1 MFREQVAF
9 SDGEVRMLNR
19 AVLSG
24 LGIALSCFLL
34 QGCVG
39 PPGPLGDPGSAGPQG
54 PSGLQGPPGV
64 AGPTGVKGPQGEQ
77 GPRGASGLSG
87 YARVNITVPVDSK
100 NSFKGSCP
108 DGTNVFSAG
117 WFFLPDGYVVR
128 NSKPLNNSTWQG
140 MVTCTNDNTV
150 GCPPVS
156 FVELTLIC
164 AAVSA
169 E

>member
-1 MFREQVAF
+1 
-9 SDGEVRMLNR
+9 MLKR
-19 AVLSG
+19 TVLSG
-24 LGIALSCFLL
+24 LGIALSCLIL

-39 PPGPLGDPGSAGPQG
+39 PPGPSGDPGRAGQLGPSGPQG
-54 PSGLQGPPGV
+54 SLGST
-64 AGPTGVKGPQGEQ
+64 GPTGIQGPQGEQ
-77 GPRGASGLSG
+77 GPRGTSGLSG
-87 YARVNITVPVDSK
+87 YAQVNITVPVDSK

-108 DGTNVFSAG
+108 DGSNVFSAG

-140 MVTCTNDNTV
+140 MVTCTNENSV

-164 AAVSA
+164 AIVSA